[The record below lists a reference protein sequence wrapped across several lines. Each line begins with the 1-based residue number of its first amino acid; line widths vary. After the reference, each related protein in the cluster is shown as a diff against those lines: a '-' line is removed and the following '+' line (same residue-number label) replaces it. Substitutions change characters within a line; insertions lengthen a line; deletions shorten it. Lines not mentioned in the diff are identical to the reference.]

1 MENQAITSKGIN
13 MKIRCLLVDDEPP
26 ALKVLQSYI
35 SQISGLEL
43 VGLCSNAIEAIDLL
57 HCKMVDVMF
66 LDIKMPKIIGTQFL
80 RSLTNPPKV
89 IFVTAYREY
98 AVEGFEL
105 DAVDYLV
112 KPVSFE
118 RFLKAI
124 DKLRRSGNRQV
135 IAEEKQYNAN
145 PNAFV
150 YLKSDKVMQK
160 IFIDEIVYIESWK
173 DYVKVFFNGGK
184 HLLVKQTISAMESL
198 LSEHK
203 FLRVHRSFI
212 ISIDKISGYN
222 NTCVRVD
229 ASDIPIGR
237 LYKQVVLGQLTGR

>member
-1 MENQAITSKGIN
+1 
-13 MKIRCLLVDDEPP
+13 V
-26 ALKVLQSYI
+26 
-35 SQISGLEL
+35 
-43 VGLCSNAIEAIDLL
+43 
-57 HCKMVDVMF
+57 VDVMF

-80 RSLTNPPKV
+80 RSLTHPPKV

-124 DKLRRSGNRQV
+124 DKLKRSGNHQT
-135 IAEEKQYNAN
+135 ITEQKLYPSN

-150 YLKSDKVMQK
+150 YLKSEKVMQK
-160 IFIDEIVYIESWK
+160 IFIDDILYIESWK
-173 DYVKVFFNGGK
+173 DYVKLFFTGGK

-203 FLRVHRSFI
+203 FLRVHRSYI
-212 ISIDKISGYN
+212 ISLDKISGYSSN
-222 NTCVRVD
+222 CVKMHTTE
-229 ASDIPIGR
+229 IPIGR
-237 LYKQVVLGQLTGR
+237 LYKQTVIGQLTGK